1 MMIFFFSVSRFGPL
15 TYSRKLFG
23 VRTFSK
29 NHELLAKVANSQ
41 NASII
46 MILQSPNADEGKR
59 RPTYLQIGIFLTA
72 AKKKIR
78 RPFCTYEICYID
90 NPAMKY
96 YYRLYNLTENGYK
109 SNRGPVL
116 TLIRILRLYVIKITL

>member
-1 MMIFFFSVSRFGPL
+1 MMIFFSVSRFGRL
-15 TYSRKLFG
+15 THSQI

-59 RPTYLQIGIFLTA
+59 RTDRHIFDSGEKKKNPQAFLHVFMKSVILTIPQWNIIIASIILLKMVTNQIGGQFWLL
-72 AKKKIR
+72 
-78 RPFCTYEICYID
+78 YEFWD
-90 NPAMKY
+90 F
-96 YYRLYNLTENGYK
+96 T
-109 SNRGPVL
+109 
-116 TLIRILRLYVIKITL
+116 

>member
-1 MMIFFFSVSRFGPL
+1 MMIFFSVSRFGPL

-59 RPTYLQIGIFLTA
+59 RTDRHIFESGE
-72 AKKKIR
+72 KKKKSAGLFAR
-78 RPFCTYEICYID
+78 
-90 NPAMKY
+90 MKSVI
-96 YYRLYNLTENGYK
+96 LTT
-109 SNRGPVL
+109 PQ
-116 TLIRILRLYVIKITL
+116 

>member
-1 MMIFFFSVSRFGPL
+1 MKNHSCTCFFFCYGFSVIAKTNFVGPKTRFRSLKSQNDDFFFGFGRL
-15 TYSRKLFG
+15 TYSQI

-59 RPTYLQIGIFLTA
+59 RTDRHIFDSGE
-72 AKKKIR
+72 KKKSAGLFAR
-78 RPFCTYEICYID
+78 
-90 NPAMKY
+90 MKSVI
-96 YYRLYNLTENGYK
+96 LTT
-109 SNRGPVL
+109 PQ
-116 TLIRILRLYVIKITL
+116 

>member
-1 MMIFFFSVSRFGPL
+1 MMIFFSVSRFGRL
-15 TYSRKLFG
+15 THSQI

-59 RPTYLQIGIFLTA
+59 RTDRHIFDSGE
-72 AKKKIR
+72 KKT
-78 RPFCTYEICYID
+78 PQAF
-90 NPAMKY
+90 
-96 YYRLYNLTENGYK
+96 LH
-109 SNRGPVL
+109 V
-116 TLIRILRLYVIKITL
+116 

>member
-1 MMIFFFSVSRFGPL
+1 MMIFFSVSRFGRL
-15 TYSRKLFG
+15 TYSQI

-59 RPTYLQIGIFLTA
+59 RTDRHIFDSGE
-72 AKKKIR
+72 KKKSAGLFAR
-78 RPFCTYEICYID
+78 
-90 NPAMKY
+90 MKSVI
-96 YYRLYNLTENGYK
+96 LTT
-109 SNRGPVL
+109 PQ
-116 TLIRILRLYVIKITL
+116 